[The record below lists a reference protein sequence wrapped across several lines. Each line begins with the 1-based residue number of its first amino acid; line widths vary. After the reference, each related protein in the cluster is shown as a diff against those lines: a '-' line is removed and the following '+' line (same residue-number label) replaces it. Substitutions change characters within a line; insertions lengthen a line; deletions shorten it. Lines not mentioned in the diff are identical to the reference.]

1 MTVVYTTMDGMAY
14 GTGDGRLLSFESDIL
29 ITDRTTEDVLR
40 WKTLHDKGW
49 EAMTPEEQ
57 NEWVGG
63 MKGAYNYTD
72 MNRVETF
79 VEGLVARFS
88 EKGIRL
94 NLTTK
99 TDWTRTSWPTKTDI
113 NRYFSNV
120 GKVRAAVKV
129 DLNTPAVPTTTT
141 LFDYKKANDLEKIL
155 LAVSNWLDRVEN
167 SQMYSGDL
175 YLGEV

>member
-1 MTVVYTTMDGMAY
+1 MNVIYTV
-14 GTGDGRLLSFESDIL
+14 GDGITYAASDGRFL
-29 ITDRTTEDVLR
+29 AFPGSVLVTDRTAADVLR

-57 NEWVGG
+57 AEWVGG

-72 MNRVETF
+72 MNRVERF
-79 VEGLVARFS
+79 VEALVARFS

-94 NLTTK
+94 SVTTK
-99 TDWTRTSWPTKTDI
+99 TDWTRTSWPTKNDMA
-113 NRYFSNV
+113 RYFDNV
-120 GKVRAAVKV
+120 GKVRAAVV
-129 DLNTPAVPTTTT
+129 VNLNTPAVPTTVA

-155 LAVSNWLDRVEN
+155 LAVSNWLDRVEQ